1 MVLVINLVEYI
12 YAVIKKGRKS
22 RKGRGF
28 SSHELK
34 EADLSFSQALELG
47 IPIDPKRSTRYDENV
62 DTLKAYS
69 AVEAKP
75 LARAVDL
82 REVKGIGPKR
92 AEQLKAAGF
101 DSVQK
106 LAEGEPQHVAEAVG
120 VSENRA
126 ANWIES
132 AKTILSEQT

>member
-1 MVLVINLVEYI
+1 MFNLVEDM
-12 YAVIKKGRKS
+12 YAVVKKGRKT

-28 SSHELK
+28 SSYELK
-34 EADLSFSQALELG
+34 EAGLSIQKALELG

-62 DTLKAYS
+62 DALKAYRI
-69 AVEAKP
+69 VEVMP
-75 LARAVDL
+75 RARAVDL

-106 LAEGEPQHVAEAVG
+106 LAESAPQHVAEAVG
-120 VSENRA
+120 ASVNRA

-132 AKTILSEQT
+132 AKTILSE

>member
-1 MVLVINLVEYI
+1 LVLVINLVEDI

-34 EADLSFSQALELG
+34 EAGLSFSQALELG

-62 DTLKAYS
+62 DTLKTYRT
-69 AVEAKP
+69 VEATP
-75 LARAVDL
+75 QTSLVDL
-82 REVKGIGPKR
+82 REVKGIGQKR

-106 LAEGEPQHVAEAVG
+106 LAEGAPQHVAEVVG

-126 ANWIES
+126 ANWIEN
-132 AKTILSEQT
+132 AKLLLSS

>member
-1 MVLVINLVEYI
+1 MVVVINMVEDI

-34 EADLSFSQALELG
+34 EAGLGFSQALELG

-69 AVEAKP
+69 AVEATP
-75 LARAVDL
+75 PERDIDL
-82 REVKGIGPKR
+82 REVKGIGQKR

-106 LAEGEPQHVAEAVG
+106 LAESEPQHLAEAVG
-120 VSENRA
+120 ISENRA
-126 ANWIES
+126 ANWIEN
-132 AKTILSEQT
+132 AKTILSS

>member
-1 MVLVINLVEYI
+1 LVLVFNLVEDI
-12 YAVIKKGRKS
+12 YAFVKKGRTS

-28 SSHELK
+28 SSYELK
-34 EADLSFSQALELG
+34 EAGLSIQQALDLG

-62 DTLKAYS
+62 DALKAYRIM
-69 AVEAKP
+69 EATP
-75 LARAVDL
+75 RARAIDL

-106 LAEGEPQHVAEAVG
+106 LAESEPQHVAEAVG
-120 VSENRA
+120 VSENRS
-126 ANWIES
+126 ANWIDS

>member
-1 MVLVINLVEYI
+1 MTNLVEAI
-12 YAVIKKGRKS
+12 YAVVNKGRKS

-34 EADLSFSQALELG
+34 EADLSFSQALDLG

-62 DTLKAYS
+62 EALKGYLD
-69 AVEAKP
+69 VEATP
-75 LARAVDL
+75 LASAVDL
-82 REVKGIGPKR
+82 REVKGIGQKR

-126 ANWIES
+126 ANWIEN
-132 AKTILSEQT
+132 AKLLLSS

>member
-1 MVLVINLVEYI
+1 MVLVINLVEDI
-12 YAVIKKGRKS
+12 YAVVKKGRKS

-62 DTLKAYS
+62 AALKGYH
-69 AVEAKP
+69 AVESTP
-75 LARAVDL
+75 LASVVDL
-82 REVKGIGPKR
+82 REVKGIGQKR

-126 ANWIES
+126 ANWIEN
-132 AKTILSEQT
+132 AKLLLSS